1 MKATEFFVMFF
12 LGVGA
17 LSACSDRADSAASPN
32 CAELATGKLSEA
44 QQIELAKKCPRAGPS
59 YKPSPIR
66 NW

>member
-1 MKATEFFVMFF
+1 MKATQVFVMFF
-12 LGVGA
+12 LGAGA
-17 LSACSDRADSAASPN
+17 LSACSDRADTASPN

-59 YKPSPIR
+59 FKPSPVR